1 MKRIAT
7 ALCAY
12 GAFLILAGLAGYL
25 SNPEKAKTALMSGG
39 TFGLLN
45 LGLGWLALRGWRP
58 SGRVALAVAGF
69 LGAVFVWRA
78 TVSWMAVAGGQ
89 PEKQV
94 AAVIIT
100 AMLVGTLCLIL
111 FLAKAGRRVG
121 ASVT

>member
-1 MKRIAT
+1 MKPIAK

-58 SGRVALAVAGF
+58 AQHVAFGLAGF

-78 TVSWMAVAGGQ
+78 TVSWMAVADGQ
-89 PEKQV
+89 SEKRV
-94 AAVIIT
+94 AALIIT
-100 AMLVGTLCLIL
+100 AMLAGTLWLIV
-111 FLAKAGRRVG
+111 FLARARRRIR
-121 ASVT
+121 ASAA